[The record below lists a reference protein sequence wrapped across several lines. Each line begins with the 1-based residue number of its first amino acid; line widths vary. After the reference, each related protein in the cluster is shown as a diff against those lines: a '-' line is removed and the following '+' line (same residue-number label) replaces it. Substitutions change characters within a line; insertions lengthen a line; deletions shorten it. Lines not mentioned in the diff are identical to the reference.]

1 MAVSFVDV
9 NGDRQQV
16 ELNGMSLHREAM
28 HEKISFRQLVNR
40 KYPTIPGQP
49 DAFSQF
55 CVSAGLRFK
64 KNQETGIP
72 AANLL
77 EIMEPQAAGGSF
89 VNQPAVPDSRILFPP
104 AILSVI
110 EDSLN
115 TKENLATA
123 AFESLVGYT
132 DTIST
137 SRFDQPVLSY
147 KGPQGPEESSFN
159 AISQNTRP
167 KLMLSLTASDVSRKI
182 ATQSIG
188 MEISREALAATTLD
202 LVALSMARFFKKS
215 GYAEW
220 VSQLGLILSGDPD
233 ATVTSY
239 SAGTS
244 ALSVVKA
251 NTLDT
256 TIVANG
262 VLTQDAWLAWLYSN
276 SMEMTK
282 THIVCDFAT
291 MRAIENRLNR
301 PTIFHNDSTDRMDVP
316 FKVIYPVF
324 QDTVNI
330 IVMPTGTFTANTIM
344 GIDVNNPAIGKVVS
358 TFCEYSAIED
368 VVMKKSTEL
377 RIDRGW
383 ICWRMWDSAFNVLS
397 LTI

>member
-1 MAVSFVDV
+1 MAVSFVDA
-9 NGDRQQV
+9 NGERQQV

-64 KNQETGIP
+64 KDQETGVP

-77 EIMEPQAAGGSF
+77 EIMEPSAAGSF

-115 TKENLATA
+115 TRENLATA
-123 AFESLVGYT
+123 AFESLVGYS
-132 DTIST
+132 DTIAT
-137 SRFDQPVLSY
+137 NKFEQPVLAY
-147 KGPQGPEESSFN
+147 GGAQGPEDSSFQ

-167 KLMLSLTASDVSRKI
+167 RLMLSLTSSDVTRKI

-188 MEISREALAATTLD
+188 MEISREALASTTLD
-202 LVALSMARFFKKS
+202 LVALTMARFFKKS

-220 VSQLGLILSGDPD
+220 TNQLGLLLNGDPD
-233 ATVTSY
+233 STVTSF

-244 ALSVVKA
+244 ALPTVTAASFDA
-251 NTLDT
+251 
-256 TIVANG
+256 TIVASG
-262 VLTQDAWLAWLYSN
+262 VLTQKAWLAYLYSN

-282 THIVCDFAT
+282 SHVVCDFNT
-291 MRAIENRLNR
+291 MLAIENRLDR
-301 PTIFHNDSTDRMDVP
+301 PTVMNNNSQDRMDTP
-316 FKVIYPVF
+316 YKVIYPVF
-324 QDTVNI
+324 QDSINM
-330 IVMPTGTFTANTIM
+330 IVMPTGTFPANTIM
-344 GIDVNNPAIGKVVS
+344 GIDVANPAIGKVVS

-368 VVMKKSTEL
+368 VILKKSTEL
-377 RIDRGW
+377 RVDRGW
-383 ICWRMWDSAFNVLS
+383 LAWRMWDSAFNVLS
-397 LTI
+397 LTV